1 MSQSDQPFGSAAE
14 PPLLPVPG
22 VGSPSFGET
31 LAWLDRHVNL
41 EAIESGRAGRLG
53 LPSLER
59 VSALVGALGDPQAT
73 YPIVHVTG
81 TNGKGS
87 TSRMTA
93 SILQACGLSV
103 GTYSSPHLER
113 INERLEFAGAE
124 ITDESFVT
132 VLGTVAEIERF
143 LGIRATWFELVTAA
157 AYAWFAD
164 MAAEAAVVEVGLGG
178 RYDATNVGH
187 GDVAVVTNVEL
198 DHTQILGTT
207 RESIAG
213 EKAGIVKSGSLLVLG
228 TQDPVVSS
236 IFEAEAELVGARAI
250 WRRGAEFG
258 CSSNRLAVGGRLID
272 LWTPLGRFCD
282 VHLPLHGAHQ
292 ADNAACAVA
301 AAQALLGTTIE
312 EDIVCDALGA
322 VRVPG
327 RLEVVRRH
335 PLVVLD
341 GAHNPAGA
349 VAAGRAL
356 KEDFGAARRVIVVM
370 GCLRGRDPGE
380 LLSSIGP
387 ERIATVVACR
397 PPSPRAQE
405 PDSVVDAAQALGLSA
420 EESGTTDEAV
430 GRALELADRDDIVL
444 VTGSLY
450 VVGAARAVLC

>member
-1 MSQSDQPFGSAAE
+1 MSQPGRQFGIPAE
-14 PPLLPVPG
+14 PPLLPAPG
-22 VGSPSFGET
+22 AGAPSLGET

-59 VSALVGALGDPQAT
+59 INALVGALGDPQAT

-93 SILQACGLSV
+93 AILQACGLSV
-103 GTYSSPHLER
+103 GTYLSPHLER
-113 INERLEFAGAE
+113 INERLEFDGVE
-124 ITDESFVT
+124 ISDESFVS

-164 MAAEAAVVEVGLGG
+164 MAAESAVVEVGLGG
-178 RYDATNVGH
+178 RFDATNVGNA
-187 GDVAVVTNVEL
+187 DVAVVTNVEL

-207 RESIAG
+207 RESIAA
-213 EKAGIVKSGSLLVLG
+213 EKAGIIKSGSLLVLG
-228 TQDPVVSS
+228 DEAPAVSA
-236 IFEAEAELVGARAI
+236 IFEEEAELVGARAV

-272 LWTPLGRFCD
+272 LWTPLGRFSD

-301 AAQALLGTTIE
+301 AAQAFLETTIE
-312 EDIVCDALGA
+312 EDVVHDALAA

-349 VAAGRAL
+349 ATAGWAL
-356 KEDFGAARRVIVVM
+356 REDFGAARRVIVVM

-380 LLSSIGP
+380 LLSALGP
-387 ERIATVVACR
+387 ERIAAVVACR

-405 PDSVVDAAQALGLSA
+405 PASVVDAARALGLVA
-420 EESGTTDEAV
+420 EESGTTAEAV
-430 GRALELADRDDIVL
+430 QRALELADRDDLVL

-450 VVGAARAVLC
+450 VVGAARTALC